1 MSRRGWKI
9 PFEGLYL
16 LKSTGRMVSYRDNI
30 KLLRIP
36 FSLFLLP
43 IYLFALSNV
52 PAQHISLYQ
61 AILVFVIIHLFVY
74 PASNGYNSYFD
85 RDEESI
91 GGLKHPPKVSKE
103 LFTIVV
109 LLDVLS
115 VALSLLISVPFALL
129 IVIYLFVSKAYSY
142 DKIRLKKYPVISTV
156 VVTFFQGAFTFFLVQ
171 FGSGVPMGLILEP
184 HNLTLALVS
193 TLFLAGSYP
202 LTQVYQ
208 HEEDGRRGDLTIS
221 RMLGVNGTFA
231 FSAASLLLATALL
244 VWAYLKMGQVQN
256 ILLFLFF
263 SIPVVVVFGQWL
275 VQVRKDR
282 RAVSFENTMR
292 MNKTSS
298 LCLGLAFL
306 AIVCWRLFM

>member
-1 MSRRGWKI
+1 
-9 PFEGLYL
+9 
-16 LKSTGRMVSYRDNI
+16 MVYSHNNI

-52 PAQHISLYQ
+52 RAQDISVYQ
-61 AILVFVIIHLFVY
+61 AVLVFLIIHLLVY

-91 GGLKHPPKVSKE
+91 GGLKNPPKVSPG
-103 LFTIVV
+103 LYTLVV
-109 LLDVLS
+109 VLDVLS
-115 VALSLLISVPFALL
+115 VALSLLISVSFALL
-129 IVIYLFVSKAYSY
+129 IVVYLFVSKAYSY

-171 FGSGVPMGLILEP
+171 FGSGIPMEHILDPNNLI
-184 HNLTLALVS
+184 LALVS
-193 TLFLAGSYP
+193 TLFLVGSYP

-208 HEEDGRRGDLTIS
+208 HAEDSRRGDLTIS
-221 RMLGVNGTFA
+221 RMLGINGTYA
-231 FSAASLLLATALL
+231 FSAASLLLASALL
-244 VWAYLKMGQVQN
+244 VWAYLEMGQVQN

-263 SIPVVVVFGQWL
+263 SVPVVLVFCRWM
-275 VQVRKDR
+275 VQVRRDR
-282 RAVSFENTMR
+282 QAVNFENTML
-292 MNKTSS
+292 MNITSS

-306 AIVCWRLFM
+306 AIILWRLFIF

>member
-1 MSRRGWKI
+1 
-9 PFEGLYL
+9 
-16 LKSTGRMVSYRDNI
+16 MVYSHDNI

-52 PAQHISLYQ
+52 RAQDISVYQ
-61 AILVFVIIHLFVY
+61 AVLVFLIIHLFVY

-91 GGLKHPPKVSKE
+91 GGLKNPPKVSSG
-103 LFTIVV
+103 LYRLVV
-109 LLDVLS
+109 VLDVLS
-115 VALSLLISVPFALL
+115 VALSLLISVSFALL
-129 IVIYLFVSKAYSY
+129 IVVYLFVSKAYSY

-171 FGSGVPMGLILEP
+171 FGSGIPMEHILETN
-184 HNLTLALVS
+184 NLILALVS
-193 TLFLAGSYP
+193 TLFLVGSYP

-208 HEEDGRRGDLTIS
+208 HAEDSRRGDLTIS
-221 RMLGVNGTFA
+221 RMLGINGTYA
-231 FSAASLLLATALL
+231 FSAASLLLASALL
-244 VWAYLKMGQVQN
+244 VWAYSAMGQVQN

-263 SIPVVVVFGQWL
+263 SVPVVVVFCQWL

-282 RAVSFENTMR
+282 QAVNFENTMR

-306 AIVCWRLFM
+306 AIILWRLFI

>member
-1 MSRRGWKI
+1 
-9 PFEGLYL
+9 
-16 LKSTGRMVSYRDNI
+16 MVYSHDNI

-52 PAQHISLYQ
+52 QAQDISVIQ
-61 AILVFVIIHLFVY
+61 AVLVFFIIHLLVY

-91 GGLKHPPKVSKE
+91 GGLKHPPKVSPGLYK
-103 LFTIVV
+103 LVV
-109 LLDVLS
+109 VLDVLS
-115 VALSLLISVPFALL
+115 VALSLLISIPFALL
-129 IVIYLFVSKAYSY
+129 IVVYLFVSKAYSY

-171 FGSGVPMGLILEP
+171 FGSGVPMEHILETN
-184 HNLTLALVS
+184 NLILALVS
-193 TLFLAGSYP
+193 TLFLVGSYP

-208 HEEDGRRGDLTIS
+208 HAEDSRRGDLTIS
-221 RMLGVNGTFA
+221 RMLGINGTYA
-231 FSAASLLLATALL
+231 FSAASLLLASALL
-244 VWAYLKMGQVQN
+244 VWAYLEMGQVQN
-256 ILLFLFF
+256 ILLFLLF
-263 SIPVVVVFGQWL
+263 SVPVVVVFCQWL
-275 VQVRKDR
+275 LQVQKDP
-282 RAVSFENTMR
+282 RAVNFENTMR

-306 AIVCWRLFM
+306 AIILWRLFI

>member
-1 MSRRGWKI
+1 
-9 PFEGLYL
+9 
-16 LKSTGRMVSYRDNI
+16 MVYSHDNI

-52 PAQHISLYQ
+52 RAQDISVIQ
-61 AILVFVIIHLFVY
+61 AVLVFFIIHLLVY

-91 GGLKHPPKVSKE
+91 GGLKHPPKVSPGLYK
-103 LFTIVV
+103 LVV
-109 LLDVLS
+109 VLDVLS
-115 VALSLLISVPFALL
+115 VALSLLISIPFALL
-129 IVIYLFVSKAYSY
+129 IVVYLFVSKAYSY

-171 FGSGVPMGLILEP
+171 FGSGVPMEHILETN
-184 HNLTLALVS
+184 NLILALVS
-193 TLFLAGSYP
+193 TLFLVGSYP

-208 HEEDGRRGDLTIS
+208 HAEDSRRGDLTIS
-221 RMLGVNGTFA
+221 RMLGINGTYA
-231 FSAASLLLATALL
+231 FSAASLLLASALL
-244 VWAYLKMGQVQN
+244 VWAYLEMGQVQN
-256 ILLFLFF
+256 ILLFLLF
-263 SIPVVVVFGQWL
+263 SVPVVVVFCQWL
-275 VQVRKDR
+275 LQVQKDP
-282 RAVSFENTMR
+282 RAVNFENTMR

-306 AIVCWRLFM
+306 AIILWRLFI